1 MIVMESNKKV
11 VELELEDS
19 MLRSIL
25 LFNHT
30 KLGEKGRKDLMLKAV
45 LSIVTYGKGR
55 YELVIFVKS

>member
-1 MIVMESNKKV
+1 MESNKKV

-45 LSIVTYGKGR
+45 LSIVTSEKVDMEFVR
-55 YELVIFVKS
+55 FVKS